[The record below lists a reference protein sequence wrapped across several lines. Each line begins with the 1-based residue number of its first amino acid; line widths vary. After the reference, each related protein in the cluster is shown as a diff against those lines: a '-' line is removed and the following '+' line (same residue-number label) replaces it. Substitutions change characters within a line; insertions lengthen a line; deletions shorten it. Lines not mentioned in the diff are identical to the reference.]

1 MIACAH
7 KAEPL
12 HSRLA
17 VVFATAIFSALI
29 LKAAPAATAFAI
41 SGMEPAIA
49 GLFRDWGL
57 LAITGVGGFCAFT
70 PLFTVGV
77 AYTSAAHAGE
87 VMADLP
93 LLTGLKGAVVE
104 RRVPSCFWFVGVA
117 IAITG
122 EIILVTFTKSR
133 GEASLR
139 GDLLSIAA
147 TFFAAIGYVS
157 GSRLSAHIGT
167 LPTTA

>member
-17 VVFATAIFSALI
+17 LVFATAIFSALI
-29 LKAAPAATAFAI
+29 LKAAPAATAFAV
-41 SGMEPAIA
+41 SWMDPAIA
-49 GLFRDWGL
+49 GLFRDWKL
-57 LAITGVGGFCAFT
+57 LAITGVGGFYAFT

-77 AYTSAAHAGE
+77 ALTSAAHAGL
-87 VMADLP
+87 VMADVP
-93 LLTGLKGAVVE
+93 LLTGLIGAVVE
-104 RRVPSCFWFVGVA
+104 PRGPSWLWFVGVA
-117 IAITG
+117 IALTG
-122 EIILVTFTKSR
+122 EIILVTFTKSS

-139 GDLLSIAA
+139 SDLLCIAA

-167 LPTTA
+167 LATTA

>member
-1 MIACAH
+1 
-7 KAEPL
+7 
-12 HSRLA
+12 
-17 VVFATAIFSALI
+17 
-29 LKAAPAATAFAI
+29 
-41 SGMEPAIA
+41 
-49 GLFRDWGL
+49 
-57 LAITGVGGFCAFT
+57 
-70 PLFTVGV
+70 
-77 AYTSAAHAGE
+77 
-87 VMADLP
+87 MADLP

-104 RRVPSCFWFVGVA
+104 RRVPSWFWFVGVA

-139 GDLLSIAA
+139 GDLLSIAT

-167 LPTTA
+167 LATTA